1 MYGKEINYRNVI
13 QSLSIETQLQVWS
26 WCLGK
31 YVSLNQFITNPHRPD
46 SNPQCKL
53 REYNSVVLLTDYAY
67 PEFNKYTC
75 IHSVAALLSNSYNRP
90 VGLNES
96 AQFIFVNL
104 YFGKT
109 PILTNTQ
116 VITGKTLKGRPSQS
130 NIHFVPFTNKEGEAC
145 YTQID
150 ANYWQPVGVSTN
162 DLKEANIFS
171 CHHFYVNGTYMKP
184 QNYPC
189 YAYVSKETGKVKI
202 YVPYANKDWKWFS
215 TQSKNEIFK
224 TGSSTKLLITKSIK
238 DVLVL
243 KNILIDWEIW
253 SFSNEGVI
261 PSVSIDNKV
270 EVKYLYDNDN
280 AGYKAAERLVEHFG
294 KGEAVFFNEEL
305 GKDAYDTSIKHG
317 IDILKQELKRMKLL

>member
-1 MYGKEINYRNVI
+1 MYGKVDINYNTVI
-13 QSLSIETQLQVWS
+13 NSLTINEQLIVWS
-26 WCLGK
+26 WILNK
-31 YVSLNQFITNPHRPD
+31 SVSIGQTFTSPFRYDKTPG
-46 SNPQCKL
+46 CRL
-53 REYNSVVLLTDYAY
+53 RVWNNMVMMGDNKY
-67 PEFNKYTC
+67 PEYSKYNCLHGINYFRNT
-75 IHSVAALLSNSYNRP
+75 
-90 VGLNES
+90 GLNEC
-96 AQFIFVNL
+96 ACFVMVHLHYGTN
-104 YFGKT
+104 
-109 PILTNTQ
+109 PILTSTQ
-116 VITGKTLKGRPSQS
+116 VITGKTLKGRPSKS
-130 NIHFVPFTNKEGEAC
+130 DVHFVPFTNELGEAC

-150 ANYWQPVGVSTN
+150 ANYWQPVGVSAN

-202 YVPYANKDWKWFS
+202 YVPYADKDWKWFS
-215 TQSKNEIFK
+215 TQSKNEVFK
-224 TGSSTKLLITKSIK
+224 VGSSTKLLITKSIK
-238 DVLVL
+238 DVLTL
-243 KNILIDWEIW
+243 KNILTDWEIW

-305 GKDAYDTSIKHG
+305 GKDAYDTAIKHG